1 MANHRSALL
10 ATAFLASFLPA
21 QVSGTFV
28 IDPNGAGSFL
38 TLTDAIN
45 SLFVSGING
54 DVTLAML
61 PGPYTES
68 VLVPPIPGTDS
79 FHVHIKALFGPGTVQ
94 LNGSGGDTIALLGVS
109 FRHNRSLVFEDL
121 DFVSA
126 PGFAISGTTFCE
138 DMEIEH
144 CTFGPNHRS
153 TAPGEFRHA
162 LIVSENSGNEIGW
175 EIHNC
180 TLTVPSHLSRTAYG
194 VYLSNGGGWNMHDN
208 LWNLNGCD
216 YCLWLI
222 NNNRRLDRIWNN
234 QFEGSLNNVGGTAA
248 ANVCVIRA
256 DISNYENDI
265 VHNTFAVLIPQTGCC
280 IATGGIGG
288 TPPAQNRMYGN
299 VFFLLA
305 GGTCIASQPNQP
317 FLADGNVFW
326 CPAGEVGR
334 TDQSLPGFATL
345 AAWQAASGRDAA
357 SVQADPL
364 FVSPAS
370 PFDLHT
376 LPGSPVIGAARNT
389 PSYVTTDFDGRL
401 RDAAPDAGA
410 FESSGFAL
418 YGTGCAG
425 TGALVPLIGNTGTV
439 APGSTNFAVT
449 LAQAPGGTLVVLFG
463 GNSRTSAGAI
473 PLPFDLGGGC
483 SVLAAPNTTLATAT
497 SPGGTA
503 SFGLVIPNQPA
514 FRGTNLFF
522 QWIAIDPGA
531 PNALGVTTSNA
542 GALQL

>member
-10 ATAFLASFLPA
+10 AAAFLASSLTA

-28 IDPNGAGSFL
+28 IDPAGAGAFR

-54 DVTLAML
+54 DVTLGML
-61 PGPYTES
+61 PGTYTES

-79 FHVHIKALFGPGTVQ
+79 FHVHIKALVGPGTV
-94 LNGSGGDTIALLGVS
+94 LLSGGAGDTIALIGVA
-109 FRHNRSLVFEDL
+109 FRHNRSLVFENL

-126 PGFAISGTTFCE
+126 PGFAISGTSFCE
-138 DMEIEH
+138 DMEISH

-175 EIHNC
+175 QIHHC
-180 TLTVPSHLSRTAYG
+180 TLTVPNHTNRSAYG
-194 VYLSNGGGWNMHDN
+194 LYLSNGGGWSIFDN
-208 LWNLNGCD
+208 VWNLNGCD

-234 QFEGSLNNVGGTAA
+234 QFAGNLNNVGGTAA

-280 IATGGIGG
+280 IATGGLGG
-288 TPPAQNRMYGN
+288 TPPALNRMYGN
-299 VFFLLA
+299 VFYLLA
-305 GGTCIASQPNQP
+305 SGTSIASQPNQP

-334 TDQSLPGFATL
+334 TDQNQPGFTTL
-345 AAWQAASGRDAA
+345 AAWQAASGRDAN

-364 FVSPAS
+364 FVLPV
-370 PFDLHT
+370 PTFDLHT

-389 PSYVTTDFDGRL
+389 PSYVIDDFDGRL

-418 YGTGCAG
+418 YGAGCAG
-425 TGALVPLIGNTGTV
+425 TGALVPLIGNTGVV
-439 APGSTNFAVT
+439 APGSTNFAIT
-449 LAQAPGGTLVVLFG
+449 LAQAPAATLAVMFG
-463 GNSRTSAGAI
+463 GGSRTSAGPT

-483 SVLAAPNTTLATAT
+483 NVLASPDTTLATVT
-497 SPGGTA
+497 SAGGTA
-503 SFGLVIPNQPA
+503 SFGLVIPNTPA
-514 FRGTNLFF
+514 FRGTSVFF
-522 QWIAIDPGA
+522 QWVAADPAA
-531 PNALGVTTSNA
+531 PNALHLTTSNG

>member
-10 ATAFLASFLPA
+10 ATALLASFLPA

-28 IDPNGAGSFL
+28 VDPSGAGSFR

-61 PGPYTES
+61 PGAYTES
-68 VLVPPIPGTDS
+68 VLVPPIAGTDS
-79 FHVHIKALFGPGTVQ
+79 FHVHVKALLGPGTV
-94 LNGSGGDTIALLGVS
+94 LLSGSVGDTIALLGIS
-109 FRHNRSLVFEDL
+109 FRHNRGLVFEDL

-126 PGFAISGTTFCE
+126 PGFAISGTAFCE
-138 DMEIEH
+138 DIEISH
-144 CTFGPNHRS
+144 CTFAPNHHS
-153 TAPGEFRHA
+153 TAAGEFRDA
-162 LIVSENSGNEIGW
+162 LIVSENNSNEIGW

-180 TLTVPSHLSRTAYG
+180 TLTVPNHTSHTVYG
-194 VYLSNGGGWNMHDN
+194 LYLSNGGGWNVHDN

-216 YCLWLI
+216 NCLWLI

-234 QFEGSLNNVGGTAA
+234 QFEGSLRNVGGTAA
-248 ANVCVIRA
+248 ANTCVIRA

-280 IATGGIGG
+280 IATGGLGG

-334 TDQSLPGFATL
+334 TDQNQPGFATL
-345 AAWQAASGRDAA
+345 AAWQAASGHDAA

-364 FVSPAS
+364 FVSTAS

-418 YGTGCAG
+418 YGAGCAG
-425 TGALVPLIGNTGTV
+425 TGALIPLIGNTGTV
-439 APGSTNFAVT
+439 APGSTNFAIT
-449 LAQAPGGTLVVLFG
+449 LAQAPGGTLAVLFG

-473 PLPFDLGGGC
+473 PLPFDIGGGC
-483 SVLAAPNTTLATAT
+483 NVLASPSTTLATAT
-497 SPGGTA
+497 SPAGTA
-503 SFGLVIPNQPA
+503 SFGLLIPNAPG

-522 QWIAIDPGA
+522 QWLAVDAGA
-531 PNALGVTTSNA
+531 PNALGVTTTNA